1 MEPAGYPTG
10 SWQSERFQISYPG
23 KNLGRL
29 YWFVALP
36 ATTIQLI
43 PFVEESKGTLVQQAA
58 NLGAWSSS
66 TFCPLNTPC
75 PASCSRVEAIWDLVI
90 FPNS

>member
-10 SWQSERFQISYPG
+10 SCSQNGFMVSCPG
-23 KNLGRL
+23 KNFRRL

-43 PFVEESKGTLVQQAA
+43 SFVEESKTTLVQQTAD
-58 NLGAWSSS
+58 LGVRCGLLRLSV
-66 TFCPLNTPC
+66 L
-75 PASCSRVEAIWDLVI
+75 
-90 FPNS
+90 

>member
-58 NLGAWSSS
+58 DLGARHGLLRLSV
-66 TFCPLNTPC
+66 L
-75 PASCSRVEAIWDLVI
+75 
-90 FPNS
+90 